1 MARVSLIDEHQHPE
15 LRDVIDRIRGA
26 RRGKLLNIY
35 RLMLHSPE
43 VASAW
48 LELNSAL
55 RFKTRLD
62 GKTRELAILLVA
74 MLNGVDYVFRAHAS
88 SYALQEGLSV
98 DQVQSLADWR
108 ASEHF
113 DTRQRALLAYVEA
126 MTRDVTVGDEI
137 YDALRQHYS
146 DREIVELTV
155 LIGAYNML
163 TRVLQALR
171 VDPELT

>member
-35 RLMLHSPE
+35 RLMLHTPE
-43 VASAW
+43 VAAAW
-48 LELNSAL
+48 FELNSAL

-98 DQVQSLADWR
+98 DQIQAFADWR

-113 DTRQRALLAYVEA
+113 DIRQRALLAYVEA